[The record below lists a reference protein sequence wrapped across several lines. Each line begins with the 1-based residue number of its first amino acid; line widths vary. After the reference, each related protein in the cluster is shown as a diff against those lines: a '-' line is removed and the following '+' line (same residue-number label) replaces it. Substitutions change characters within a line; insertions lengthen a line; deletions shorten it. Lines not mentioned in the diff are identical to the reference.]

1 VIRLPLAMLLVLAT
15 AGAVAAQTWTVG
27 GPGADFPLI
36 GPALAAASDGD
47 VIVVNGGVYREDL
60 VITRRVTLVGRGAAV
75 LYGTGN
81 GTVIRI
87 VAPGSRVEGLVIE
100 GSGAGETN
108 EMDAAIQVSAS
119 GVRVVNNVMR
129 RVFYGVVVSGASD
142 VEIVGNHITGF
153 RDLPFGKRGDGVYLY
168 RAPRGRVVR
177 NHIAGQRDGIYFQ
190 YAPDGRAEGNL
201 VQQSRYGLHD
211 MFSDGTVI
219 RDNTFRHS
227 SVGANIMDSRRIDV
241 VGNRFE
247 SNRGA
252 SSVGLTL
259 KQCDDSA
266 VRDNVF
272 ADNAR
277 GLQLDGA
284 SNNRFVR
291 NRFLYN
297 DTGVLLFASAETNLF
312 TENVFTANWS
322 DVVVTGGDAG
332 TRWSLNGRGNR
343 WDRYAGFDFT
353 GDGVGESAHPL
364 LTPFTAIEGA
374 NPVARL
380 FLQSPAAT
388 GLALAARLGIGS
400 VASSA
405 DAAPLVEGP
414 SPAGEPSPDRPGHR
428 RAALGITILTV
439 ALAAGLFREISP
451 CST

>member
-1 VIRLPLAMLLVLAT
+1 MIRLPLAILLVLAT
-15 AGAVAAQTWTVG
+15 TGAAAAQTWTVG

-36 GPALAAASDGD
+36 GPALAAASDGS
-47 VIVVNGGVYREDL
+47 VIVVNGGVYRENL
-60 VITRRVTLVGRGAAV
+60 VITRRVALVGRGAPV

-87 VAPGSRVEGLVIE
+87 VAQGSRVEGLVIE

-119 GVRVVNNVMR
+119 GVRIVNNVMR

-142 VEIVGNHITGF
+142 IEIAGNRITGF
-153 RDLPFGKRGDGVYLY
+153 LGLPFGKRGDGVYLY
-168 RAPRGRVVR
+168 RAPRNRVVR

-190 YAPDGRAEGNL
+190 YAPDGLAEGN
-201 VQQSRYGLHD
+201 VVEQSRYGLHD

-227 SVGANIMDSRRIDV
+227 SVGANIMDSRRIEV
-241 VGNRFE
+241 AGNRFE
-247 SNRGA
+247 SNRGT

-259 KQCDDSA
+259 KQCDDSM
-266 VRDNVF
+266 VRGNVF
-272 ADNAR
+272 IDNAR

-284 SNNRFVR
+284 STNRFVR

-297 DTGVLLFASAETNLF
+297 DTGVVLFASAEANVF
-312 TENVFTANWS
+312 SENAFTANWS

-332 TRWSLNGRGNR
+332 TRWSLNGLGNQ

-353 GDGVGESAHPL
+353 GDGIGETAHPL
-364 LTPFTAIEGA
+364 LTPFATIEGT

-380 FLQSPAAT
+380 FLQSPAAS

-400 VASSA
+400 IESSV
-405 DAAPLVEGP
+405 DAAPLVGRSAP
-414 SPAGEPSPDRPGHR
+414 VGEKLAVRSGHR
-428 RAALGITILTV
+428 LAALGITMLTL
-439 ALAAGLFREISP
+439 ALAMRLLREVRP
-451 CST
+451 CSK